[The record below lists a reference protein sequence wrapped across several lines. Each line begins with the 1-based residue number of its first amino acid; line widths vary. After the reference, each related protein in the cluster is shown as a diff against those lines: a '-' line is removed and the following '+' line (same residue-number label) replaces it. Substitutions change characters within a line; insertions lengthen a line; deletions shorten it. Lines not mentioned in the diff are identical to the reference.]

1 MKSKYIYCIYAEL
14 PFTESI
20 WIQPAPTRWKAVA
33 VLTRQKVVMVINV
46 VVKTAIYFLIYLF
59 TYLFIGKF
67 VSGAWLKL
75 FFEALCFGLRQT
87 QKKKKSLSPE
97 GSVFYF
103 PEQLQTVQG

>member
-1 MKSKYIYCIYAEL
+1 
-14 PFTESI
+14 
-20 WIQPAPTRWKAVA
+20 
-33 VLTRQKVVMVINV
+33 MVINV

-87 QKKKKSLSPE
+87 QKKKEEKKGLYLQKALSSIFQSNFKQCGANFKHEICHGMRCALGLRTALCPLLF
-97 GSVFYF
+97 GK
-103 PEQLQTVQG
+103 